1 MEIMKI
7 PYKQDFI
14 IILPSKFANVLIN
27 VMICQM
33 YPEEYKDSKL
43 HFYTTWTLDGYKSTG
58 CFNLKCD
65 GFILVNSGILTPGD
79 VVEPEPKSG
88 NWSVYR
94 EDLDNPQLIGYWPKS
109 LFTALAEKAT
119 IVSWGGVVSYP
130 QDGIGPPMGS
140 GHYSS
145 ELQGKAAFVKNIE
158 IFDSNGESIDLANIA
173 KPDVNRGDCYN
184 VTALV
189 DSRKYGLHDGYLF
202 YFGGPGGC
210 SN

>member
-1 MEIMKI
+1 
-7 PYKQDFI
+7 
-14 IILPSKFANVLIN
+14 
-27 VMICQM
+27 M

-58 CFNLKCD
+58 CYNLNCE
-65 GFILVNSGILTPGD
+65 GFVLVNSHILTPGD

-94 EDLDNPQLIGYWPKS
+94 EDVDNPQLIGYWPKS

-158 IFDSNGESIDLANIA
+158 IFDSNGGSIDLANIA

-189 DSRKYGLHDGYLF
+189 DSRKYGLQDGYLF

>member
-1 MEIMKI
+1 M
-7 PYKQDFI
+7 DTFT
-14 IILPSKFANVLIN
+14 V
-27 VMICQM
+27 
-33 YPEEYKDSKL
+33 
-43 HFYTTWTLDGYKSTG
+43 YTA
-58 CFNLKCD
+58 
-65 GFILVNSGILTPGD
+65 NSGDYYGSKAKINLWDLPDVANNQISASVIRLSSFDGD
-79 VVEPEPKSG
+79 YENSIQAGFHEPKSG

-130 QDGIGPPMGS
+130 RDGIGPPMGS

-158 IFDSNGESIDLANIA
+158 IFDSNGGSIDLANIA

-189 DSRKYGLHDGYLF
+189 DSRKYGLQDGYLF